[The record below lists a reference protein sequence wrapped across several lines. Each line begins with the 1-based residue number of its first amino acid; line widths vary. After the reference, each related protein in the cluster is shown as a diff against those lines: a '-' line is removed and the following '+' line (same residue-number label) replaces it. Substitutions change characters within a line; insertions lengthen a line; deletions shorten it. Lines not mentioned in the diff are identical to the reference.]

1 MRPHRLAT
9 LLALLLAA
17 PAAAQ
22 PEGHTVSELLV
33 MPSPTV
39 SEVVVSPCRYVGG
52 VETVALPGRP
62 VVVAA
67 SADGC
72 WLFSDI
78 SQREGSGT
86 GEGDLAVLHY
96 EDGRFK
102 LVGLTPLKGSYGDIV
117 LSHDGKTLVAGG
129 LNRVTF
135 LDVAKLEAGD
145 ADPVTAI
152 LPLGAGAVGLA
163 ISRDDRLLFVTQKTA
178 ARLVVVDF
186 AQARAGRKA
195 EPLYIDT
202 GLIPVGLT
210 FSPDGTRLFSISEI
224 ANPRSAQP
232 DCRAEDGGPA
242 QYPEGVLTVID
253 VRALGADPSKA
264 VLAVRQAGCNP
275 INVALSP
282 DGGMLWVTARG
293 DGRLLGFAADKLV
306 GAPVTA
312 PPEMS
317 IKVGPAPIG
326 VAVRADGQVWV
337 ADSNRFSHGR
347 PGSLTAL
354 SPSGQV
360 LRTLP
365 GGVFPR
371 NVGFLPDGKTLV
383 VAQSDSHAL
392 QFVPTDAP

>member
-1 MRPHRLAT
+1 MRPHRLAA
-9 LLALLLAA
+9 LLVLLLAA

-22 PEGHTVSELLV
+22 PEGPTVSELLV

-52 VETVALPGRP
+52 VETVAVPGRP

-72 WLFSDI
+72 WLFADM
-78 SQREGSGT
+78 SQRDGGGI

-102 LVGLTPLKGSYGDIV
+102 LVGVTPLKGSYGDVV

-129 LNRVTF
+129 FNRVTF

-163 ISRDDRLLFVTQKTA
+163 ISRDDRLLFISQKTA
-178 ARLVVVDF
+178 GRLVVVDF

-195 EPLYIDT
+195 GELHIDT

-210 FSPDGTRLFSISEI
+210 FSSDGARLFSISEI
-224 ANPRSAQP
+224 ANPRNAQP
-232 DCRAEDGGPA
+232 NCQAENGGPL

-253 VRALGADPSKA
+253 VRALGTDPSKA
-264 VLAVRQAGCNP
+264 VLAVRHAGCNP

-282 DGGMLWVTARG
+282 DGGTIWVTARG

-306 GAPVTA
+306 GASVTA
-312 PPEMS
+312 PPEVS

-326 VAVRADGQVWV
+326 LAVRADGQVWV
-337 ADSNRFSHGR
+337 ADSNEFSHGR

-371 NVGFLPDGKTLV
+371 NARFLPDGKTLV
-383 VAQSDSHAL
+383 VTQFDSKAL
-392 QFVPTDAP
+392 QFVPTEGP